1 MKEVLSYLV
10 TIAGLVVTA
19 IAYVQIVGK
28 QKYDALQPMVMHML
42 RTSSNRAEMMCH
54 NNEGTVLEA
63 VGRSITAGALT
74 YSRDPVA
81 VAAGTLPA
89 YTAACTPL
97 AQRWEKCLK
106 LAKTGVLMAV
116 GGAAL
121 AILVDAS
128 SMVQLALAVVAG
140 IAALLVLLF
149 KLDVERSLVLA
160 RAQLLPEVDRMFVEG
175 RYAYARPPE

>member
-10 TIAGLVVTA
+10 TIAGLVVTV

-28 QKYDALQPMVMHML
+28 QKYGALQPMFVHML

-54 NNEGTVLEA
+54 NNGGTVLEA
-63 VGRSITAGALT
+63 VGKSITAGALT

-89 YTAACTPL
+89 FTAACTPIT
-97 AQRWEKCLK
+97 QQWEKCLK
-106 LAKTGVLMAV
+106 LAKTGVMMAV
-116 GGAAL
+116 GGAVL

-128 SMVQLALAVVAG
+128 SVVQLLIAVVAG
-140 IAALLVLLF
+140 IAGLLVLLF
-149 KLDVERSLVLA
+149 KLDVERSIVLG

-175 RYAYARPPE
+175 RYAYARPGE